1 MTISSLPKA
10 GKISSSW
17 RWNNI
22 PFPEPHMAGILA
34 SAALH
39 LARPWRLARNT
50 RWYTGAGWTLVG
62 AGVAI
67 SASAVRAASD
77 VDLEQPSMLIS
88 AGPYAV
94 SRNPMYVGWTLLYL
108 GVALLTRNAWMV
120 TSLPVVAGTIHR
132 DILREED
139 ALELAF
145 GEEYLRYRKLVR
157 RYI

>member
-1 MTISSLPKA
+1 MD
-10 GKISSSW
+10 
-17 RWNNI
+17 
-22 PFPEPHMAGILA
+22 
-34 SAALH
+34 ALRSPGPTCAPD
-39 LARPWRLARNT
+39 ARSVAEWI
-50 RWYTGAGWTLVG
+50 LVG
-62 AGVAI
+62 AGIAI
-67 SASAVRAASD
+67 SASAVRSVSN
-77 VDLEQPSMLIS
+77 VDLEWSSTLITS
-88 AGPYAV
+88 GPYAI